1 MLLQD
6 LKGRDPVDAG
16 GFQRDRRGTAGFEPQ
31 DLNKWGARSCKS
43 WVKVPKARIGVSAL
57 SGFTAAM
64 CSAGPMSIAAAPG
77 LTGFSCDRSPVIILV
92 MMHRSIQVWAEGL
105 GHANPSSHLNRDHH
119 RGSVTTLKCASAHVP
134 RF

>member
-16 GFQRDRRGTAGFEPQ
+16 GFQRDRRDAAGFEPQ
-31 DLNKWGARSCKS
+31 DLNKWLARSCKS
-43 WVKVPKARIGVSAL
+43 SVKVPKARSGV

-77 LTGFSCDRSPVIILV
+77 FSGFNCKRSAVVILV
-92 MMHRSIQVWAEGL
+92 MMHRSVPVWAEGL
-105 GHANPSSHLNRDHH
+105 GHANPSSHLNRDH
-119 RGSVTTLKCASAHVP
+119 R
-134 RF
+134 